1 MKKTLII
8 LGLLSILTTT
18 IFASVVMSLSYGK
31 AKEDRVLTDDNGNDI
46 PLKDIQSIKWKL
58 GTVSFPIERDA
69 RNNLFG
75 GYLGVTYG
83 ESSKISHMYKG
94 VEEKFAN
101 SHLLLNVG
109 TTFAL
114 NNYFVLFGGIGS
126 EFTETWVDLGDNT
139 NEINFNL
146 NGGLIMYFFES
157 NNGISIE
164 YDSAPKIISAGFVW
178 RW

>member
-18 IFASVVMSLSYGK
+18 TFSSSFVSLSYGQ

-46 PLKDIQSIKWKL
+46 PLKDIQSIKLKV
-58 GTVSFPIERDA
+58 GAVYFPIEKYTPYD
-69 RNNLFG
+69 LFG
-75 GYLGVTYG
+75 AYLGVTYG
-83 ESSKISHMYKG
+83 ESSKTSHMYKG
-94 VEEKFAN
+94 VEEEFKN

-109 TTFAL
+109 TTWAL
-114 NNYFVLFGGIGS
+114 NNYFVLFGGVGT
-126 EFTETWVDLGDNT
+126 EFTRTGVDLGDNT
-139 NEINFNL
+139 DEINFNL

-157 NNGISIE
+157 TNGISIE